1 MQLSFNAKQKLK
13 LSVTRNKEYLS
24 KYLLEEERVVGAML
38 DSKKL
43 EPEGEGK
50 YKYTV
55 TSFKVFQLDINP
67 VVSIA
72 VENKDGILR
81 MSALESKLDGLGIID
96 DFNLILKAN
105 LEATDLGLEG
115 EALLGVSVSQPPL
128 LRLVPK
134 KILESTGHS
143 VLNGILL
150 GIKSRVQQQ
159 LVKDF
164 LDWCEL
170 NKIWFFKKLFLWRL
184 VIPFLL
190 INERCSLVP

>member
-1 MQLSFNAKQKLK
+1 MLLAFDAKQKLK

-38 DSKKL
+38 DPNKL
-43 EPEGEGK
+43 KPEGEGM

-55 TSFKVFQLDINP
+55 TSFKVFQLDVKP

-72 VENKDGILR
+72 VENNEGVLK
-81 MSALESKLDGLGIID
+81 MSALDSKLDGLGIVE

-105 LEATDLGLEG
+105 LAATDFGLEG

-128 LRLVPK
+128 LKLLPK

-159 LVKDF
+159 LIKDF
-164 LDWCEL
+164 VSWCEL
-170 NKIWFFKKLFLWRL
+170 NQI
-184 VIPFLL
+184 
-190 INERCSLVP
+190 

>member
-1 MQLSFNAKQKLK
+1 MLLAFDAKQKLK
-13 LSVTRNKEYLS
+13 LSVTRNREYLS
-24 KYLLEEERVVGAML
+24 KYLLEEERVIGAML
-38 DSKKL
+38 DPNKL
-43 EPEGEGK
+43 EPEGEGI

-55 TSFKVFQLDINP
+55 TSFKVFQLDVKP

-72 VENKDGILR
+72 VENNEGVLT
-81 MSALESKLDGLGIID
+81 MSALDSKLDGLGIVE

-105 LEATDLGLEG
+105 LEATDFGLEG

-128 LRLVPK
+128 LKLLPK

-159 LVKDF
+159 LIKDF
-164 LDWCEL
+164 VNWCEL
-170 NKIWFFKKLFLWRL
+170 NQI
-184 VIPFLL
+184 
-190 INERCSLVP
+190 

>member
-1 MQLSFNAKQKLK
+1 MLLAFDAKQKLK

-38 DSKKL
+38 DPNKL
-43 EPEGEGK
+43 EPEGEGM

-55 TSFKVFQLDINP
+55 TSFKVFQLDVKP

-72 VENKDGILR
+72 VENNEGVLT
-81 MSALESKLDGLGIID
+81 MSALDSKLDGLGIVE
-96 DFNLILKAN
+96 DFNLMLKAN
-105 LEATDLGLEG
+105 LEATDFGLEG

-128 LRLVPK
+128 LKLLPK

-159 LVKDF
+159 LIKDF
-164 LDWCEL
+164 VNWCEL
-170 NKIWFFKKLFLWRL
+170 NQI
-184 VIPFLL
+184 
-190 INERCSLVP
+190 

>member
-1 MQLSFNAKQKLK
+1 MLLAFDAKQKLK

-38 DSKKL
+38 DPNKL
-43 EPEGEGK
+43 EPEGEGM

-55 TSFKVFQLDINP
+55 TSFKVFQLDVKP

-72 VENKDGILR
+72 VENNEGVLK
-81 MSALESKLDGLGIID
+81 MSALDSTLDGLGMVE

-105 LEATDLGLEG
+105 LETTDFGLEG

-128 LRLVPK
+128 LKLLPK

-159 LVKDF
+159 LIKDF
-164 LDWCEL
+164 VNWCEL
-170 NKIWFFKKLFLWRL
+170 NQI
-184 VIPFLL
+184 
-190 INERCSLVP
+190 

>member
-1 MQLSFNAKQKLK
+1 MLLSFDAKQKLK

-43 EPEGEGK
+43 VPEGLGR

-55 TSFKVFQLDINP
+55 TSFKVFQLDIKP
-67 VVSIA
+67 VVSIS
-72 VENKDGILR
+72 VDNINGILR
-81 MSALESKLDGLGIID
+81 MSALDSTLDGLGMID

-105 LEATDLGLEG
+105 LEATDIGLEG

-128 LRLVPK
+128 LKLVPK

-150 GIKSRVQQQ
+150 GIKTRVQQQ

-164 LDWCEL
+164 LEWCEL
-170 NKIWFFKKLFLWRL
+170 NKI
-184 VIPFLL
+184 
-190 INERCSLVP
+190 

>member
-1 MQLSFNAKQKLK
+1 MLLAFDAKQKLK
-13 LSVTRNKEYLS
+13 LSVTKNKEYLS
-24 KYLLEEERVVGAML
+24 NYLLEEERVVGAML

-43 EPEGEGK
+43 VPEGQGK

-67 VVSIA
+67 VVSIG
-72 VENKDGILR
+72 VENNNGVLK
-81 MSALESKLDGLGIID
+81 MSALDSTLDGLGIID

-115 EALLGVSVSQPPL
+115 EALLGVTVSQPPL
-128 LRLVPK
+128 LKLVPK

-159 LVKDF
+159 LVRDF
-164 LDWCEL
+164 LDWCES
-170 NKIWFFKKLFLWRL
+170 NKI
-184 VIPFLL
+184 
-190 INERCSLVP
+190 

>member
-1 MQLSFNAKQKLK
+1 MLLSFDARQKLK

-38 DSKKL
+38 DPSKL

-55 TSFKVFQLDINP
+55 TSFRVFQLDVNP

-72 VENKDGILR
+72 VENKDGVLK
-81 MSALESKLDGLGIID
+81 MSALDSKLDGLGIIE

-105 LEATDLGLEG
+105 LEATDIGLEG

-128 LRLVPK
+128 LKLVPK

-159 LVKDF
+159 LIKDF
-164 LDWCEL
+164 VNWCEL
-170 NKIWFFKKLFLWRL
+170 NQI
-184 VIPFLL
+184 
-190 INERCSLVP
+190 

>member
-1 MQLSFNAKQKLK
+1 MLLAFDAKQKLK
-13 LSVTRNKEYLS
+13 LSVKTNKEYLS

-38 DSKKL
+38 DPNKL

-55 TSFKVFQLDINP
+55 TSFRVFQLDVNP

-72 VENKDGILR
+72 VENNKGVLK
-81 MSALESKLDGLGIID
+81 MSALDSKLDGLGIVE

-105 LEATDLGLEG
+105 LEATNFGLEG

-128 LRLVPK
+128 LKLLPK

-159 LVKDF
+159 LIKDF
-164 LDWCEL
+164 VNWCEL
-170 NKIWFFKKLFLWRL
+170 NHI
-184 VIPFLL
+184 
-190 INERCSLVP
+190 

>member
-1 MQLSFNAKQKLK
+1 MQLAFNAKQKLK

-38 DSKKL
+38 DPNKL
-43 EPEGEGK
+43 VPEGEGK

-55 TSFKVFQLDINP
+55 TSFRVFQLDVNP

-72 VENKDGILR
+72 VENEHGVLK
-81 MSALESKLDGLGIID
+81 MSALDSKLDGLGLVD

-105 LEATDLGLEG
+105 LEATNLGLEG
-115 EALLGVSVSQPPL
+115 EAILGVSVSQPPL
-128 LRLVPK
+128 LKLVPK
-134 KILESTGHS
+134 RILESTGHS

-159 LVKDF
+159 LIKDF
-164 LDWCEL
+164 IDWCES
-170 NKIWFFKKLFLWRL
+170 NQI
-184 VIPFLL
+184 
-190 INERCSLVP
+190 

>member
-1 MQLSFNAKQKLK
+1 MLLSFNAKQKLK

-43 EPEGEGK
+43 EPKGEGK

-72 VENKDGILR
+72 VDNKDGILR
-81 MSALESKLDGLGIID
+81 MSALDSTLDGLGIID
-96 DFNLILKAN
+96 DFNLTLKAN
-105 LEATDLGLEG
+105 LEATDIGLEG

-128 LRLVPK
+128 LKLVPK

-164 LDWCEL
+164 VNWCAL
-170 NKIWFFKKLFLWRL
+170 NKIGIF
-184 VIPFLL
+184 
-190 INERCSLVP
+190 

>member
-1 MQLSFNAKQKLK
+1 MLLAFDAKQKLN
-13 LSVTRNKEYLS
+13 LSVKSKKEYLS

-38 DSKKL
+38 DSRKL
-43 EPEGEGK
+43 VPEGEGK

-67 VVSIA
+67 VVSIG
-72 VENKDGILR
+72 VENKDGVLI
-81 MSALESKLDGLGIID
+81 MSALDSKLDGLGMID
-96 DFNLILKAN
+96 DFKLILKAN
-105 LEATDLGLEG
+105 LQATDIGLEG

-128 LRLVPK
+128 LKLVPK

-150 GIKSRVQQQ
+150 GIKARVQQQ

-164 LDWCEL
+164 LDWCES
-170 NKIWFFKKLFLWRL
+170 KQI
-184 VIPFLL
+184 
-190 INERCSLVP
+190 

>member
-1 MQLSFNAKQKLK
+1 MPLAFDAKQKLK

-24 KYLLEEERVVGAML
+24 SYLLEEERVVGAML

-43 EPEGEGK
+43 VPEGKGK

-72 VENKDGILR
+72 VENRKGVLK
-81 MSALESKLDGLGIID
+81 MSALDSTLDGLGMVD

-105 LEATDLGLEG
+105 LEATKHGLEG

-128 LRLVPK
+128 LKFVPK

-143 VLNGILL
+143 ILNGILL

-164 LDWCEL
+164 LDWCDS
-170 NKIWFFKKLFLWRL
+170 NKI
-184 VIPFLL
+184 
-190 INERCSLVP
+190 

>member
-1 MQLSFNAKQKLK
+1 MLLSFDAKQKLK

-38 DSKKL
+38 DPNKL
-43 EPEGEGK
+43 VPEGEGK

-55 TSFKVFQLDINP
+55 TSFRVFQLDVKP

-72 VENKDGILR
+72 VQNDNGVLR
-81 MSALESKLDGLGIID
+81 MSALDSKLDGLGIVE

-105 LEATDLGLEG
+105 LEATEVGLEG

-128 LRLVPK
+128 LKLVPK
-134 KILESTGHS
+134 KILETTGHS
-143 VLNGILL
+143 VLNGILV

-159 LVKDF
+159 LIKDF
-164 LDWCEL
+164 VNWCES
-170 NKIWFFKKLFLWRL
+170 NKI
-184 VIPFLL
+184 
-190 INERCSLVP
+190 

>member
-1 MQLSFNAKQKLK
+1 MLLAFDAKQKLK

-38 DSKKL
+38 DPNKL
-43 EPEGEGK
+43 ESEGK
-50 YKYTV
+50 GMYKYTV
-55 TSFKVFQLDINP
+55 TSFKVFQLDVKP

-72 VENKDGILR
+72 VENNEGVLK
-81 MSALESKLDGLGIID
+81 MSALDSKLDGLGIVE

-105 LEATDLGLEG
+105 LEATNFGLEG

-128 LRLVPK
+128 LKLLPK

-159 LVKDF
+159 LIKDF
-164 LDWCEL
+164 LNWCEL
-170 NKIWFFKKLFLWRL
+170 NQI
-184 VIPFLL
+184 
-190 INERCSLVP
+190 

>member
-1 MQLSFNAKQKLK
+1 MLLTFNAKQKLK
-13 LSVTRNKEYLS
+13 LSVKRNKEYLS

-43 EPEGEGK
+43 ESEGEGR

-67 VVSIA
+67 VVLIA

-81 MSALESKLDGLGIID
+81 MSALESKLDGLGIVE

-105 LEATDLGLEG
+105 LEATDIGLEG
-115 EALLGVSVSQPPL
+115 EALLGVTVSQPSL
-128 LRLVPK
+128 LKLVPK

-159 LVKDF
+159 LVRDF
-164 LDWCEL
+164 LEWCAL
-170 NKIWFFKKLFLWRL
+170 NKI
-184 VIPFLL
+184 
-190 INERCSLVP
+190 